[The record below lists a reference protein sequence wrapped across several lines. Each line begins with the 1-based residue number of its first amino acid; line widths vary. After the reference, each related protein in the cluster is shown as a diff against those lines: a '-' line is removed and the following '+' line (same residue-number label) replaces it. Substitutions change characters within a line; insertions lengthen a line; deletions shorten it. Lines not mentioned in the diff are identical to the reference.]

1 MLYYCSMFRILLVYF
16 LLQTTV
22 LASAQNIDSLLTL
35 TKEAD
40 TAAVRAYNELFKHF
54 YEKDPKQA
62 LEYTLRA
69 LELAQQL
76 SYAKGE
82 ASSYNNIGLFY
93 KSQGLLDK
101 AVSYYLK
108 SLNLNRQINNPLGIA
123 YTLSNIGT
131 VYSLK
136 NDYNN
141 ALRYFMDAYHL
152 LDSIGN
158 EKAMIGL
165 LNNLGNTYLAKGED
179 YRAVGFYKRA
189 MRLHN
194 KYPDSHFDPYANIGQ
209 AYLLHGEPQR
219 AKNYYEKSL
228 QYNQQNNNTN
238 GIAYAYHNLA
248 AVARALNNLAQA
260 LTYEQ
265 KALEKAQEVLNK
277 TLLRDIHQSL
287 AGIYEKQG
295 NTDLAYQHLKLYIS
309 FRDLLEQEANLME
322 LAQRESTQLLMEKDK
337 QLAIMAR
344 EHELNRLKSDS
355 TSIVVI
361 ISVMG
366 AMIVLAVVITYLI
379 LKRQQNQ
386 V

>member
-1 MLYYCSMFRILLVYF
+1 MLYYCHMFRVPLIFF
-16 LLQTTV
+16 LLQATV

-40 TAAVRAYNELFKHF
+40 TTAVRAYNELFKHF
-54 YEKDPKQA
+54 YEKDPRQA
-62 LEYTLRA
+62 LEYTLQA

-76 SYAKGE
+76 AYAKGE
-82 ASSYNNIGLFY
+82 ASAYNNIGLFY

-108 SLNLNRQINNPLGIA
+108 SLNLNRQIKNPLGIA

-131 VYSLK
+131 VYSIK
-136 NDYNN
+136 QDYNN

-194 KYPDSHFDPYANIGQ
+194 KYPNSRFDPYANIGQ
-209 AYLLHGEPQR
+209 AYLLHGEPHR
-219 AKNYYEKSL
+219 ARIYYEKSL
-228 QYNQQNNNTN
+228 TYNRSRHNTN
-238 GIAYAYHNLA
+238 GVAYAYHNLA
-248 AVARALNNLAQA
+248 AVALQQNDLAQA
-260 LTYEQ
+260 LQYEQ
-265 KALEKAQEVLNK
+265 QALAKAEEVLNK
-277 TLLRDIHQSL
+277 TLLRDIHRSL
-287 AGIYEKQG
+287 ADIYEKQG
-295 NTDLAYQHLKLYIS
+295 KTALAYKHLKLYVS
-309 FRDLLEQEANLME
+309 FRDLLDEEANLME

-337 QLAIMAR
+337 QLAIMAK
-344 EHELNRLKSDS
+344 EHELSRLKSDS

-366 AMIVLAVVITYLI
+366 AMIVLAVVIIYII
-379 LKRQQNQ
+379 LKRQRSQA
-386 V
+386 